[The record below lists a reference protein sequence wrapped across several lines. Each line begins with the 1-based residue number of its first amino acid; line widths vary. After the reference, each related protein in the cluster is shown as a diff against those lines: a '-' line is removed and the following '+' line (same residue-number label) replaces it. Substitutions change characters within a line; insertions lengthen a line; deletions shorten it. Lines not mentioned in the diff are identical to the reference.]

1 MKFRHSLQLLLV
13 AVAILQLVE
22 VAHAEAFVCR
32 ANITTADGRQ
42 KAVSGWMHA
51 DTAALAD
58 QAWRERVHGQHLPR
72 HIASTRCTP
81 VASPP
86 RR

>member
-1 MKFRHSLQLLLV
+1 MKFRHSLQLLVV
-13 AVAILQLVE
+13 AVAILQLVQ

-32 ANITTADGRQ
+32 ANITTGDGRQ

-58 QAWRERVHGQHLPR
+58 QGWRERVHGQHRPR
-72 HIASTRCTP
+72 QIASTRCTP
-81 VASPP
+81 VALPP